1 MHRPDVL
8 RDIEKSDPN
17 DERVRLLEIAPKVTR
32 TLKHIEQE
40 KKEWLERML
49 ENWSRNIQGAF

>member
-40 KKEWLERML
+40 KKEWLERMI
-49 ENWSRNIQGAF
+49 EN

>member
-17 DERVRLLEIAPKVTR
+17 DERARLLEIAPKVTR

-49 ENWSRNIQGAF
+49 EN